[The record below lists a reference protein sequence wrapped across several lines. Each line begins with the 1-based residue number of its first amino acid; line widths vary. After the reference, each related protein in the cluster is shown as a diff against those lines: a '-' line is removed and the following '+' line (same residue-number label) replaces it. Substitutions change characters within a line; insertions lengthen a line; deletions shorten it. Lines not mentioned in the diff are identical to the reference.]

1 MDKIIHRKRGLN
13 FRCGD
18 GGPVSVPGGKAAV
31 GAVCGGGQWAA
42 AAAGLSQGRPTCRV
56 TGRRLRIHETQVSGF
71 NVRTFRK
78 PQL

>member
-1 MDKIIHRKRGLN
+1 MDKIIHKKRGLN

-18 GGPVSVPGGKAAV
+18 GGAVSVPGGKAAV
-31 GAVCGGGQWAA
+31 GAVCGGGQRAA